1 MPLARHRL
9 FCFDRQ
15 MQWVWLVPSL
25 GYGIYIFVTTGQPYG
40 LIFGGFS
47 AVAMLGNNFTQSR
60 REPVDLHQPVRFG
73 NGRVAIG
80 NRVLPRAQWRWHAGW
95 VTRVYQELAQLNAQ
109 HSAALQLRLR
119 ASGSL
124 RLAAPVPE
132 GLSVWLGYKDT
143 QEISLDLAT
152 EGGHALLV
160 GATGSG
166 KSQLLNALLVSACQN
181 YSPQLLRLQ
190 LFDFKGGATLGSFA
204 GTPWALGLTT
214 DLDDDQLAALAELE
228 AELVRRERQLALL
241 GASRIQ
247 DLSGSSRPPML
258 LVAIDEAQV
267 LLANPGSHRTLETLA
282 ARGRSLG
289 IHLVLT
295 AQSLSG
301 LPRAL
306 LSNLGARI
314 SVGKADP
321 IDLAQ
326 LGFARTSLADPL
338 GSLVS
343 AQAAR
348 TTAVLAG
355 DRSETDQAESWAKA
369 ILISPKRQLDFIFPS
384 AGLIE
389 PKRQLGHFVL

>member
-1 MPLARHRL
+1 
-9 FCFDRQ
+9 
-15 MQWVWLVPSL
+15 MQWVWLIPSL

-47 AVAMLGNNFTQSR
+47 ALAMVGNNFTQSR
-60 REPVDLHQPVRFG
+60 REPVDLQQPVRFG

-80 NRVLPRAQWRWHAGW
+80 NRVLPRAQWRWHASW
-95 VTRVYQELAQLNAQ
+95 VTRVYRELAQLNAQ
-109 HSAALQLRLR
+109 HNAALQLRRR

-124 RLAAPVPE
+124 RLAAPAHD
-132 GLSVWLGYKDT
+132 GLSVWLGFKDN
-143 QEISLDLAT
+143 QEISLNLAT
-152 EGGHALLV
+152 EGGHGLLV

-166 KSQLLNALLVSACQN
+166 KSQLLSALLVSACQN
-181 YSPQLLRLQ
+181 YSPQQLRLQ

-204 GTPWALGLTT
+204 ETPWSLGLVT
-214 DLDDDQLAALAELE
+214 DLDEDHLAALAELE
-228 AELVRRERQLALL
+228 AALSRRERLLAHL
-241 GASRIQ
+241 GVSRVQ
-247 DLSGSSRPPML
+247 DLATADRPPML

-267 LLANPGSHRTLETLA
+267 LLANPASHRTLETLA

-301 LPRAL
+301 VPRAL

-326 LGFARTSLADPL
+326 LGFARTSLTDPL
-338 GSLVS
+338 GSLAA
-343 AQAAR
+343 AQANR
-348 TTAVLAG
+348 SMAG
-355 DRSETDQAESWAKA
+355 LSGDPVTSGGADSWAQA
-369 ILISPKRQLDFIFPS
+369 ILISPTRQIDFLFPS

-389 PKRQLGHFVL
+389 PKRQLGHIAY

>member
-1 MPLARHRL
+1 
-9 FCFDRQ
+9 

-47 AVAMLGNNFTQSR
+47 ALAMVGNNFTQSR
-60 REPVDLHQPVRFG
+60 REPVDLQQPVRFG

-80 NRVLPRAQWRWHAGW
+80 NRVLPRAQWRWQASW

-109 HSAALQLRLR
+109 HNAALQLRRR

-124 RLAAPVPE
+124 RLEAPAQD
-132 GLSVWLGYKDT
+132 GLSVWLGFKDN
-143 QEISLDLAT
+143 QEISLNLAT
-152 EGGHALLV
+152 EGGHGLLV

-166 KSQLLNALLVSACQN
+166 KSQLLSTLLVSACQN
-181 YSPQLLRLQ
+181 YSPQQLRLQ

-204 GTPWALGLTT
+204 ETPWAIGLVT
-214 DLDDDQLAALAELE
+214 DLDEEQLTALADLE
-228 AELVRRERQLALL
+228 AELVRRERLL
-241 GASRIQ
+241 THAGASRIQ
-247 DLSGSSRPPML
+247 DLSAPGRPPML

-267 LLANPGSHRTLETLA
+267 LLANPASHRTLETLA

-301 LPRAL
+301 VPRAL

-314 SVGKADP
+314 SVGKSDP

-326 LGFARTSLADPL
+326 LGFTRTSLTDPL
-338 GSLVS
+338 GALAA
-343 AQAAR
+343 AQASRPTSA
-348 TTAVLAG
+348 LADDPG
-355 DRSETDQAESWAKA
+355 MPGRAESWAQA
-369 ILISPKRQLDFIFPS
+369 ILISPKRQVDFLFPS

-389 PKRQLGHFVL
+389 PKRQLGYFAG